1 MNAAVPLALH
11 VGEQAGLATALRAA
25 LDAIERHD
33 EPALAAAAKSIDH
46 WLSRPLCRTLAA
58 VESALHEA
66 LGANQFE
73 ERLSELAGHELP
85 DAATRL
91 DYVIGLTERAAHTTL
106 DLSDELR
113 RELVMLEAAGVD
125 PEQTA
130 RMRRLLNDLQ
140 QTQAYQDLT
149 GQVIRHVVGV
159 MQRAEGAL
167 RRALIAAGIQPA
179 GATAPRA
186 ADTRVLSGVDRG
198 AASQNDAD
206 DLLADLGL

>member
-1 MNAAVPLALH
+1 MNAALPLALDL
-11 VGEQAGLATALRAA
+11 GEQAGLATALRTA

-33 EPALAAAAKSIDH
+33 EQALAAAAASLDR

-58 VESALHEA
+58 VETALHDA
-66 LGANQFE
+66 LGANRFE
-73 ERLSELAGHELP
+73 ERLSQLAGHELP

-106 DLSDELR
+106 DLADALR
-113 RELVMLEAAGVD
+113 RELVILDAAGVD
-125 PEQTA
+125 PQQTA
-130 RMRRLLNDLQ
+130 RMRGLLNDLQ

-149 GQVIRHVVGV
+149 GQVIRHVVDV

-179 GATAPRA
+179 GANDARA
-186 ADTRVLSGVDRG
+186 ADTRVLSGIDRA
-198 AASQNDAD
+198 AASQDDAD